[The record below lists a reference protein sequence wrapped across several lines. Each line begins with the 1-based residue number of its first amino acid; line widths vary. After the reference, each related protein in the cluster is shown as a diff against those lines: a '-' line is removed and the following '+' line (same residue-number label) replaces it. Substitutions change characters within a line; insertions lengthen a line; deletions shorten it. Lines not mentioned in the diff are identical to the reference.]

1 MKTGSAAL
9 LSLALAGV
17 IVLVATVSRSKA
29 PDQDKEN
36 QSSRQEA
43 KNEEGQRLALQDKA
57 KGLRPSPQKRPR
69 SSSEEAQENS
79 KKPEQNKAPEQE
91 QGPEAPSP
99 KTFQTLKEA
108 SPEDLDEL
116 ERLVLEQDASGLLA
130 FFKENKSIA
139 RFEAL
144 RRFMELRGQESI
156 PSLIELLSS
165 EKDPALHGL
174 LGDAL
179 GAGAQA
185 SDIPAMSMALQKK
198 LSPSARL
205 ALANAFIELSDR
217 LHPASQ
223 RSCKNIALKELRTL
237 VLNQEWGEAAIAQLP
252 SCGPEGLDELE
263 KLCGAKSLSESK
275 RVLAATFLAPVRKE
289 SALRTLRDI
298 AKTGQDPK
306 LRAIAAQSLERLK

>member
-1 MKTGSAAL
+1 MKTGSAAF

-17 IVLVATVSRSKA
+17 IVLVATVSQSKA
-29 PDQDKEN
+29 PDQDKEY
-36 QSSRQEA
+36 QGSRQEA
-43 KNEEGQRLALQDKA
+43 KNEKDQKLALQDKA
-57 KGLRPSPQKRPR
+57 KDLKASPQKRPR
-69 SSSEEAQENS
+69 SSSEEV
-79 KKPEQNKAPEQE
+79 PESITTSEPTPAAQE
-91 QGPEAPSP
+91 QGPEASSP

-108 SPEDLDEL
+108 RPEDLDEL

-156 PSLIELLSS
+156 PSLIEVLSS

-205 ALANAFIELSDR
+205 ALASAFIELSVR

-223 RSCKNIALKELRTL
+223 RSCKNTALKELRTL
-237 VLNQEWGEAAIAQLP
+237 VLDKEWGEAAIAQLP
-252 SCGPEGLDELE
+252 SCGSEGLDELE
-263 KLCGAKSLSESK
+263 KLCGNKSLSEGK

-289 SALRTLRDI
+289 SALSTLRDI